1 MEGKELREVQD
12 LNYLSSHIACT
23 ESDIRARIGKAW
35 KGLNDMKKMWRS
47 NMSGAKNRHSSK
59 PLYNLFFFMVVKPE
73 TSPSHKIVVI
83 LACCKWP

>member
-12 LNYLSSHIACT
+12 LNYLGSHIACT

-47 NMSGAKNRHSSK
+47 NMSGA
-59 PLYNLFFFMVVKPE
+59 
-73 TSPSHKIVVI
+73 
-83 LACCKWP
+83 